1 MAKKSPPVAPPTAS
15 GTGPLAVVAGRDT
28 KGRKA
33 AKKSAE
39 TSTDGVLSEAERLR
53 LREEWGLD
61 GLNETGKQ
69 ILALQLNKPKMRDA
83 ELAGALGL
91 TRSYVCQVRNTP
103 AYKAAYEAMTL
114 DALSIIQGNKT
125 KAARKLGKLIDSM
138 DDQVALK
145 ACIEHLRAELQRP
158 NGSSDDSETFS
169 TFLQQ
174 VIAKKRAATGTES
187 ASASEES

>member
-1 MAKKSPPVAPPTAS
+1 MAKKSPPVAPPTVS

-28 KGRKA
+28 KGRKQA
-33 AKKSAE
+33 RKN
-39 TSTDGVLSEAERLR
+39 TIDPTDGVLSESERQR
-53 LREEWGLD
+53 IREAWGLD
-61 GLNETGKQ
+61 GLNDTAKK
-69 ILALQLNKPKMRDA
+69 ILALQLNKPAMRDA
-83 ELAGALGL
+83 DLAGALGL
-91 TRSYVCQVRNTP
+91 TRTYVNEVRNTP
-103 AYKAAYEAMTL
+103 AYKAVYESMTL

-125 KAARKLGKLIDSM
+125 KAARKLGKLIDSL